1 MNSRRLRAIKKSKR
15 PREYI
20 WCLTEEKEAEEK
32 NRKKKGKVGN
42 LKVGQNNGQTKMANK
57 IS

>member
-20 WCLTEEKEAEEK
+20 WCLTEEKESEEK
-32 NRKKKGKVGN
+32 NRKQKKEKRKSGELEGWPKQWPN
-42 LKVGQNNGQTKMANK
+42 KNGE
-57 IS
+57 